1 MTALE
6 IASTILSKRK
16 PKPLENEGFSRVEP
30 ETLARQEVR
39 LQKVIAQA
47 GVASRRKA
55 EALIV
60 QGRVVV
66 NGKKVK
72 TLGTTVDPATDVVV
86 VDGKPLRT
94 QAPLRYV
101 LLHKPRG
108 YITTC
113 QDEQRR
119 PTVFDLLKRQPV
131 RLFPVGRLDTNS
143 EGVLLLTNDGR
154 LTHRLLHPRYEI
166 PRTYLVHVDGL
177 VSDENLE
184 RLRHGVVLDDGKT
197 LPAEIQV
204 ARRAEKSCWL
214 RMTLREGRP
223 RQIHRM
229 IQRYGGGYS
238 VKRLQRVGMGPLTLA
253 GLPPGAS
260 RTLEAL
266 EVVRLYRL
274 CHLEKVAS

>member
-1 MTALE
+1 MEQAALA
-6 IASTILSKRK
+6 IQK
-16 PKPLENEGFSRVEP
+16 
-30 ETLARQEVR
+30 VR

-47 GVASRRKA
+47 GVTSRRKA

-60 QGRVVV
+60 QGRVRV
-66 NGKKVK
+66 NGKNVT
-72 TLGTTVDPATDVVV
+72 TLGATVDPTTDVIV

-113 QDEQRR
+113 QDEQQRL
-119 PTVFDLLKRQPV
+119 TVFNLLKRQLV
-131 RLFPVGRLDTNS
+131 RLFPVGRLDVNS

-154 LTHRLLHPRYEI
+154 LAHRLLHPRYGI
-166 PRTYLVHVDGL
+166 PRTYLVHVDG
-177 VSDENLE
+177 VIADDHLE
-184 RLRHGVVLDDGKT
+184 RLRSGVVLDDGKT
-197 LPAEIQV
+197 LPAQVQV

-229 IQRYGGGYS
+229 LQRCGGYG
-238 VKRLQRVGMGPLTLA
+238 VKRLQRVAMGPLTLA
-253 GLPPGAS
+253 GLPAGAW
-260 RTLEAL
+260 RTLAAL
-266 EVVRLYRL
+266 EVARLYRA
-274 CHLEKVAS
+274 CQLEKIAS